1 VVRGAA
7 AVLSAPAGAALVWAA
22 PVLPGLGDGDVA
34 TLVPGVVALLAVAAC
49 ALLPAPAVEARGLL
63 WVALPALAVLVAA
76 LAVAGAA
83 GSATPVEALAFGC
96 LGVALAAFLDAP
108 ALALAL
114 PLFAAAVELAG
125 LVGGAPGGLRLGT
138 AMGDGEPLDLT
149 LPAWGEAGAVGQV
162 GAADV
167 VLLAWYATYARRFG
181 LRPRVTA
188 LALAAALAASLVLA
202 VATDG
207 RVPVLALLGAA
218 YLVAN
223 GDRLGGLLRAA
234 RAG

>member
-1 VVRGAA
+1 V
-7 AVLSAPAGAALVWAA
+7 GAALVWAA
-22 PVLPGLGDGDVA
+22 PVLPGLDDGDVA

-49 ALLPAPAVEARGLL
+49 ALVPTPAVEARGLL

-83 GSATPVEALAFGC
+83 GAATPVEALAFGC

-138 AMGDGEPLDLT
+138 AAGDGEPLDLA
-149 LPAWGEAGAVGQV
+149 LPAWGEAGAVGQL

-181 LRPRVTA
+181 LRPRATA
-188 LALAAALAASLVLA
+188 VALAAALAGSLVLA

-207 RVPVLALLGAA
+207 RVPVLALLGGA

-223 GDRLGGLLRAA
+223 GDRLGGLLRPS

>member
-34 TLVPGVVALLAVAAC
+34 TLLPGVVALLTVATC
-49 ALLPAPAVEARGLL
+49 ALLPAPAAEARGLL
-63 WVALPALAVLVAA
+63 WLALPALAILVAA
-76 LAVAGAA
+76 LAVAGTA
-83 GSATPVEALAFGC
+83 GAATPVEALAFGC

-114 PLFAAAVELAG
+114 PLFAAAVEVAG

-138 AMGDGEPLDLT
+138 AAGGGEPLDLT
-149 LPAWGEAGAVGQV
+149 LPAWGEAGAVGQL

-167 VLLAWYATYARRFG
+167 VLLAWYATYARRFA
-181 LRPRVTA
+181 LRPRAT
-188 LALAAALAASLVLA
+188 AAALTAALAGSLVLA

-207 RVPVLALLGAA
+207 RVPVLALLGGA
-218 YLVAN
+218 YLLVNA
-223 GDRLGGLLRAA
+223 DRLGGLLRPA